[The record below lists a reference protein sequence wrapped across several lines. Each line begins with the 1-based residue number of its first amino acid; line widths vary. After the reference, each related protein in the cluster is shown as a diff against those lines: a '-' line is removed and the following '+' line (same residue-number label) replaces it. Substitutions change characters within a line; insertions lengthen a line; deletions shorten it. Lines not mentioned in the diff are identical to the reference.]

1 MIRYCTSRLV
11 TPLIARQVRSFS
23 EGAEFLGMV
32 EKYFDKAGRHT
43 NIRADL
49 LNFYKRADNVVKF
62 NLTLLRGN
70 PFSTQMT
77 SPSRS
82 FPPTGASTRPT
93 NCQQKVEPDTQRMLI
108 LLKLKP

>member
-1 MIRYCTSRLV
+1 M
-11 TPLIARQVRSFS
+11 
-23 EGAEFLGMV
+23 GMV

-70 PFSTQMT
+70 SMSIQMMN
-77 SPSRS
+77 PSRS

-93 NCQQKVEPDTQRMLI
+93 NCQQRVEPDTQRMLI